1 MALIDFGKKESSQPA
16 SSQSRPVSVET
27 VIGMKN
33 QGYSNDQIVQNLI
46 SQGYD
51 QGQVYDALGQAD
63 VKMTMDYRP
72 QSQSAYPDISFDPS
86 MQAGMSK
93 EKIEEIAEA
102 IIDEKWNEFAKN
114 LDVIVKWKEKTE
126 SRLIEIEE
134 NIKHLKED
142 FNKVHASVLARV
154 GEYDTNITNV
164 GTTLKAM
171 EQAFTK
177 VLPGFVENVSEL
189 SRITK
194 AMRDMAPQKKG
205 KE

>member
-1 MALIDFGKKESSQPA
+1 MALMDFGKKESAQPSSQ
-16 SSQSRPVSVET
+16 QSRPVSVET

-114 LDVIVKWKEKTE
+114 LDVIVKWKERTE

-142 FNKVHASVLARV
+142 FNKVHSSVLARV

-194 AMRDMAPQKKG
+194 VMRDMAPQKK